1 MLLTIQVP
9 VADFLNHAAPTHAN
23 ADAQWHASAAVSGA
37 AGSSGAAAGGMAA
50 SGYTVVTRHPV
61 AAGEELLISYGAHDD
76 ALLLSQV
83 PRTWPS
89 PSPSPL
95 TTTLGLALALSLSM
109 TLTRDLK
116 PAPPPNPAK

>member
-1 MLLTIQVP
+1 M
-9 VADFLNHAAPTHAN
+9 ADFLNHAAPTHAN

-37 AGSSGAAAGGMAA
+37 AGSGDAVAGGVAA

-83 PRTWPS
+83 PTLALALALTP
-89 PSPSPL
+89 
-95 TTTLGLALALSLSM
+95 TTTLSLGLALNLSM
-109 TLTRDLK
+109 T
-116 PAPPPNPAK
+116 P

>member
-1 MLLTIQVP
+1 M
-9 VADFLNHAAPTHAN
+9 ADFLNHAAPTHAN

-83 PRTWPS
+83 PN
-89 PSPSPL
+89 
-95 TTTLGLALALSLSM
+95 LALALALALDYDPGPGPGPEPEHGIYRA
-109 TLTRDLK
+109 TLRRAT
-116 PAPPPNPAK
+116 